1 LGRCSRAI
9 YKYREVTHGDDL
21 DKLPLYRIAQAR
33 RSSSLLDGVIVVAN
47 TPKKTPTKE
56 LAGFLAKYDPAVA
69 STARVALARL
79 RKRLPGATEIVY
91 DNYNA
96 LAVGFGLGDRTSEA
110 IFSIAVYPRWVSLF
124 FLQGVRLKD
133 PAKLLKGSGAKVR
146 HIVLG
151 EAGDIGL
158 EDVDALIAAALAAAV
173 RPIDSKAK
181 RQLIIKSVSA
191 KQRPRLP
198 V

>member
-1 LGRCSRAI
+1 
-9 YKYREVTHGDDL
+9 VTDM
-21 DKLPLYRIAQAR
+21 
-33 RSSSLLDGVIVVAN
+33 
-47 TPKKTPTKE
+47 PKKTPTRE

-69 STARVALARL
+69 SVARAALARL

-96 LAVGFGLGDRTSEA
+96 LAVGFGPGDRASEA

-124 FLQGVRLKD
+124 FLQGARLKD

-151 EAGDIGL
+151 EASDIGA
-158 EDVDALIAAALAAAV
+158 EKIDALIASALLEAV
-173 RPIDSKAK
+173 RPIDPKAK

-191 KQRPRLP
+191 RQRPRRP
-198 V
+198 VQQALERAP

>member
-1 LGRCSRAI
+1 MVS
-9 YKYREVTHGDDL
+9 
-21 DKLPLYRIAQAR
+21 
-33 RSSSLLDGVIVVAN
+33 
-47 TPKKTPTKE
+47 TPKKTPTQE
-56 LAGFLAKYDPAVA
+56 LAGFLAKYDPAVET
-69 STARVALARL
+69 TARAALARL

-96 LAVGFGLGDRTSEA
+96 LAVGFGPGDRASEA

-124 FLQGVRLKD
+124 FLQGARLKD
-133 PAKLLKGSGAKVR
+133 PAKLLKGSGARVR

-151 EAGDIGL
+151 EARDIGS
-158 EDVDALIAAALAAAV
+158 EGVDALLAAAIV
-173 RPIDSKAK
+173 VAMRPINPKAK

-191 KQRPRLP
+191 KQRPRRS